1 MAIPS
6 VDLYPVFKNVASS
19 KGGRGM
25 DSNDS
30 LNWSQRL
37 HLLTSFKYVDNL
49 LSEIEAI
56 LFSSNS
62 KSPFPKYRPDLLP
75 VQTKVVQDY
84 IALIRA
90 QMIQVLKSQGVSPP
104 GPRVGA
110 NHAIRVNLEF
120 ADIAFDECRPTALR
134 GYGEVPESLIPEVSG
149 LVEEMRSLVKK
160 LSRYLTQD
168 LQQDFARRLERL
180 EGTGDE
186 VELLKVLEKIV
197 NERGLVEFRSALSV
211 ILDKFES
218 KSFQIAVFGR
228 VSSGKSSLLNYI
240 LEKDVLPVGVNPITA
255 IPTRILHGAEPKLTV
270 AFLDKQPEILEISR
284 LPEFVSEQ
292 YNTGNAKHVTRIMV
306 ELPSRRLQEGV
317 VFVDTPGL
325 GSLATSGAAETLA
338 YLPQCDL
345 GVVLVDA
352 GSTLTQED
360 LSTVQSL
367 YEAAIPAFVLL
378 SKSDLLS
385 AEDRGRSTEYIAS
398 HISSQLGLKVPVFP
412 VSTKAEHSFLLDRWF
427 EGEIQPLCE
436 RYQEMAQRSLR
447 RKTGGLRDAVEAA
460 LKVRLETIQKGPKR
474 EKDLLKTAE
483 THLRKAVGQFEE
495 VNTWSLR
502 AGDEIRTLGWIGLS
516 RAAGEIAE
524 AWSNGTAKTGEPQ
537 ETVCRCLAGIATET
551 ATQIFRR
558 MNELARDLSYA
569 LTAAAGALEVKD
581 APREED
587 LISVV
592 KEMPRLDSGG
602 LEVTL
607 QRDFLAFLGKA
618 FMSRRIEQKLRRQI
632 GASVDKAFER
642 YGRMMQS
649 WTQRTLA
656 ELHRQFDA
664 HADSYRALIER
675 LTGSPK
681 VGPEDTDSIRRDI
694 ATLTQFRSE
703 EPVGAAE

>member
-1 MAIPS
+1 MG
-6 VDLYPVFKNVASS
+6 SS
-19 KGGRGM
+19 
-25 DSNDS
+25 DS
-30 LNWSQRL
+30 LNWSHKL
-37 HLLTSFKYVDNL
+37 HLLTSFKYADNL
-49 LSEIEAI
+49 LSDIEAI
-56 LFSSNS
+56 LSASNS
-62 KSPFPKYRPDLLP
+62 KSPFPRYRPDLLP
-75 VQTKVVQDY
+75 VQIKVVQDY

-90 QMIQVLKSQGVSPP
+90 EMIQVLKSQGVSPP

-180 EGTGDE
+180 ESSGDE
-186 VELLKVLEKIV
+186 VGLLKVLEKIV
-197 NERGLVEFRSALSV
+197 IERGLVEFRSALSV
-211 ILDKFES
+211 ILDKFET
-218 KSFQIAVFGR
+218 KNFQIAVFGR

-240 LEKDVLPVGVNPITA
+240 LEREVLPVGVNPITA
-255 IPTRILHGAEPKLTV
+255 IPTRIVHGAEPRLAV
-270 AFLDKQPEILEISR
+270 SFLDKQPEILEISR

-292 YNTGNAKHVTRIMV
+292 YNTGNAKHVTRIIV

-352 GSTLTQED
+352 GSTLTRED

-412 VSTKAEHSFLLDRWF
+412 VSTRAEYSFLLDKWF

-460 LKVRLETIQKGPKR
+460 LKVRLETIQKGPKK
-474 EKDLLKTAE
+474 EIDQLKTAE
-483 THLRKAVGQFEE
+483 THLRKAVGKFEE

-524 AWSNGTAKTGEPQ
+524 AWSDGTAKAGEPQ
-537 ETVCRCLAGIATET
+537 ETVCRCLAGVATEA

-558 MNELARDLSYA
+558 VHELARDLSYA
-569 LTAAAGALEVKD
+569 LIAAGSALDVKD
-581 APREED
+581 VPREED
-587 LISVV
+587 LASVV

-602 LEVTL
+602 LEIAL
-607 QRDFLAFLGKA
+607 QRDFLAFLGKGY
-618 FMSRRIEQKLRRQI
+618 MSRRIEQKLRSQM
-632 GASVDKAFER
+632 GADVDKAFER

-664 HADSYRALIER
+664 HADGYRAFIER
-675 LTGSPK
+675 LTGSPR
-681 VGPEDTDSIRRDI
+681 VGAEDTDSIRRDI
-694 ATLTQFRSE
+694 ATLTQFHSE
-703 EPVGAAE
+703 EPVGAAELQQQLESASLQ

>member
-1 MAIPS
+1 
-6 VDLYPVFKNVASS
+6 
-19 KGGRGM
+19 M
-25 DSNDS
+25 DSNYS
-30 LNWSQRL
+30 LNWSHRL

-49 LSEIEAI
+49 LSDVEGI

-62 KSPFPKYRPDLLP
+62 KSPFPRYRPDLLP
-75 VQTKVVQDY
+75 VQIKVVQDY

-120 ADIAFDECRPTALR
+120 ADIAFDECRPTAMR
-134 GYGEVPESLIPEVSG
+134 GYGDVPESLIPEISG

-168 LQQDFARRLERL
+168 LQQDLAKRLEKL

-186 VELLKVLEKIV
+186 VELLKVPERV
-197 NERGLVEFRSALSV
+197 VGERGLVEFRSALSV
-211 ILDKFES
+211 ILDKVES

-270 AFLDKQPEILEISR
+270 SFLDTQPEILEISR
-284 LPEFVSEQ
+284 LREFVSEQ
-292 YNTGNAKHVTRIMV
+292 YNTGNAKHVTRILV

-317 VFVDTPGL
+317 IFIDTPGL

-385 AEDRGRSTEYIAS
+385 AEDRSRSTEYIAS

-412 VSTKAEHSFLLDRWF
+412 VSTKTDYSFLLDTWF
-427 EGEIQPLCE
+427 TNEIQPLCE
-436 RYQEMAQRSLR
+436 RHQEMAQRSIC
-447 RKTGGLRDAVEAA
+447 RKTGGLRDAVAAA
-460 LKVRLETIQKGPKR
+460 LKVRLETIRKGPKR
-474 EKDLLKTAE
+474 EKDHLKTAE
-483 THLRKAVGQFEE
+483 THLRTAVGKFEE

-524 AWSNGTAKTGEPQ
+524 AWSNGTTKTGDPH
-537 ETVCRCLAGIATET
+537 ETVFRSLAGIATEA

-558 MNELARDLSYA
+558 MHELARDLSYA

-587 LISVV
+587 LASVV
-592 KEMPRLDSGG
+592 KEMPRLDSGE
-602 LEVTL
+602 LEITL

-632 GASVDKAFER
+632 GANVDKAFER

-649 WTQRTLA
+649 WTRRTLA

-664 HADSYRALIER
+664 HADGYRALIER

-681 VGPEDTDSIRRDI
+681 VGVEDTDSIRRDI
-694 ATLTQFRSE
+694 ATLTQFGSA
-703 EPVGAAE
+703 EPVGTAEVRE

>member
-1 MAIPS
+1 
-6 VDLYPVFKNVASS
+6 
-19 KGGRGM
+19 M

-30 LNWSQRL
+30 LNWSHKL
-37 HLLTSFKYVDNL
+37 HLLTSFKHVDNL
-49 LSEIEAI
+49 LSDVEAI
-56 LFSSNS
+56 LFSSSS
-62 KSPFPKYRPDLLP
+62 KSPFPRYRPDLLP
-75 VQTKVVQDY
+75 VQIKVVQDY

-90 QMIQVLKSQGVSPP
+90 QMIQVLKSQGISPP
-104 GPRVGA
+104 GPRVGT

-120 ADIAFDECRPTALR
+120 ADIAFDECRPAAMR
-134 GYGEVPESLIPEVSG
+134 GYGDVPESLIPEISG

-168 LQQDFARRLERL
+168 LQQDFARRLEKL
-180 EGTGDE
+180 EGTRDE
-186 VELLKVLEKIV
+186 IGLLKVLERIV
-197 NERGLVEFRSALSV
+197 NERGLVELRSALSV
-211 ILDKFES
+211 ILDKFET
-218 KSFQIAVFGR
+218 KNFQIAVFGR

-240 LEKDVLPVGVNPITA
+240 LEKNVLPVGVNPITA
-255 IPTRILHGAEPKLTV
+255 IPTRIVHGAEPKLMV
-270 AFLDKQPEILEISR
+270 SFLDTQPESLQISR

-292 YNTGNAKHVTRIMV
+292 HNTGNAKHVTRIIV

-325 GSLATSGAAETLA
+325 GSLVTSGAAETMA

-367 YEAAIPAFVLL
+367 YEAVIPAFVLL

-398 HISSQLGLKVPVFP
+398 HISSQLGLNIPVFP
-412 VSTKAEHSFLLDRWF
+412 VSTKAEYSFLLDTWF

-436 RYQEMAQRSLR
+436 RHQEMARRSLR

-460 LKVRLETIQKGPKR
+460 LKVRLETINKGPKR
-474 EKDLLKTAE
+474 EKDHFKTAE
-483 THLRKAVGQFEE
+483 LHLRKAVGKFEE
-495 VNTWSLR
+495 VNSWSLR
-502 AGDEIRTLGWIGLS
+502 AGDEIRSLGWTGLS

-524 AWSNGTAKTGEPQ
+524 ALSKGTMKTGEPQ
-537 ETVCRCLAGIATET
+537 EVTSRCLAGIATEA

-558 MNELARDLSYA
+558 MHELARDLSYA

-587 LISVV
+587 LASVV

-602 LEVTL
+602 VEVSI
-607 QRDFLAFLGKA
+607 QRDFLSFLGKA
-618 FMSRRIEQKLRRQI
+618 LMSRRIEQKLRRQV

-642 YGRMMQS
+642 YGRMMQL

-664 HADSYRALIER
+664 HADSYRSLIER
-675 LTGSPK
+675 MTGSPK
-681 VGPEDTDSIRRDI
+681 AGPEDMDAIRRDI
-694 ATLTQFRSE
+694 AALTDFR
-703 EPVGAAE
+703 AAEALGVAELQK

>member
-1 MAIPS
+1 M
-6 VDLYPVFKNVASS
+6 SS
-19 KGGRGM
+19 
-25 DSNDS
+25 SDS
-30 LNWSQRL
+30 LNWSHKL
-37 HLLTSFKYVDNL
+37 HLLTSFKYADNL
-49 LSEIEAI
+49 LSDIEAI
-56 LFSSNS
+56 LSASNS
-62 KSPFPKYRPDLLP
+62 KSPFPRYRPDLLP
-75 VQTKVVQDY
+75 VQIKVVQDY

-90 QMIQVLKSQGVSPP
+90 EMIQVLKSQGVSPP

-180 EGTGDE
+180 ESSGDE
-186 VELLKVLEKIV
+186 VGLLKVLEKIV
-197 NERGLVEFRSALSV
+197 IERGLVEFRSALSV
-211 ILDKFES
+211 ILDKFET
-218 KSFQIAVFGR
+218 KNFQIAVFGR

-240 LEKDVLPVGVNPITA
+240 LEREVLPVGVNPITA
-255 IPTRILHGAEPKLTV
+255 IPTRIVHGAEPRLAV
-270 AFLDKQPEILEISR
+270 SFLDKQPEILEISR

-292 YNTGNAKHVTRIMV
+292 YNTGNAKHVTRIIV

-352 GSTLTQED
+352 GSTLTRED

-412 VSTKAEHSFLLDRWF
+412 VSTRAEYSFLLDKWF

-460 LKVRLETIQKGPKR
+460 LKVRLETIQKGPKK
-474 EKDLLKTAE
+474 EIDQLKTAE
-483 THLRKAVGQFEE
+483 THLRKAVGKFEE

-524 AWSNGTAKTGEPQ
+524 AWADGTAKAGEPQ
-537 ETVCRCLAGIATET
+537 ETVCRCLAGVATEA

-558 MNELARDLSYA
+558 VHELARDLSYA
-569 LTAAAGALEVKD
+569 LIAAGSALDVKD
-581 APREED
+581 VPREED
-587 LISVV
+587 LASVV

-602 LEVTL
+602 LEIAL
-607 QRDFLAFLGKA
+607 QRDFLAFLGKGY
-618 FMSRRIEQKLRRQI
+618 MSRRIEQKLRSQI
-632 GASVDKAFER
+632 GADVDKAFER

-664 HADSYRALIER
+664 HADGYRAFIER
-675 LTGSPK
+675 LTGSPR
-681 VGPEDTDSIRRDI
+681 VGAEDTDSIRRDI
-694 ATLTQFRSE
+694 ATLTQFHSE
-703 EPVGAAE
+703 EPVGAAELQQQLESASLQ